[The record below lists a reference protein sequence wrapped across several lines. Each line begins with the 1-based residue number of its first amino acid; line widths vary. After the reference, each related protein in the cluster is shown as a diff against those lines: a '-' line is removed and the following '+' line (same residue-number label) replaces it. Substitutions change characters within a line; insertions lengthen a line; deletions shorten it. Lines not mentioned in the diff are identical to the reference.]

1 MFVVKQINWTE
12 LNWTESNNFKI
23 IYGAGPLGK
32 AEEAN

>member
-12 LNWTESNNFKI
+12 LNNFKI